1 MWMTDTVLFIS
12 GTELESQGKKRE
24 GCMQHKASAQAKK
37 KKRCEAMPIG
47 AGGEKGEWRDK
58 MHATLG

>member
-37 KKRCEAMPIG
+37 KKAMRSNDDRG
-47 AGGEKGEWRDK
+47 RR
-58 MHATLG
+58 